1 MGIGPTSRK
10 WRPRPPP
17 LLYFAVT
24 GRGLDRIARFGAYA
38 NGLAIVP
45 QPQRLMRPSAIKR
58 RHVKSIR
65 SDLFS
70 VAKSVFE
77 ISAAVTPGWCAMRV
91 SIASAIV
98 TKSPRL
104 SFRHDTGVS
113 PILGSRRGDS
123 SPRWALPASVPER
136 SLVIVVDLTVTPPVA
151 PIPIA
156 RSAVLGGASEPI
168 FRKTGPISA
177 EPCVIF

>member
-65 SDLFS
+65 SDLYS

-123 SPRWALPASVPER
+123 SPRWGAPRFSTRAELGNSRRPHGHASGRSNPNRSIGCTWGRLGADLP
-136 SLVIVVDLTVTPPVA
+136 
-151 PIPIA
+151 
-156 RSAVLGGASEPI
+156 
-168 FRKTGPISA
+168 
-177 EPCVIF
+177 